1 MLKKSQLLLVMFF
14 ILIPIFA
21 YADPSFDQ
29 KSYTAYN
36 IWRGSPS
43 NRLCINYKMSYGFI
57 PAGTEVINP
66 RVRVEWGVRVE
77 WDDSYDEI
85 ESKTIEF
92 KIASSGETITIG
104 FVSRWHP
111 EKTINDYKEKMF
123 TNKNF
128 DEMTK
133 DMKDIEKKAIEE
145 GVLVEGMSREA
156 VIMSYGYPPE
166 HATSSLKN
174 DTWMY
179 WMNKFKRK
187 KVCFEDD
194 KTIDCKARKRKLL

>member
-1 MLKKSQLLLVMFF
+1 MLKKSQLLLVIFF

-21 YADPSFDQ
+21 YADSSSDQ

-36 IWRGSPS
+36 IWRGSSS
-43 NRLCINYKMSYGFI
+43 NIKCINYKVNYGFI
-57 PAGTEVINP
+57 PAGTEVIKP
-66 RVRVEWGVRVE
+66 RVRVE
-77 WDDSYDEI
+77 WDDSYEEI
-85 ESKTIEF
+85 EDEKIEF

-104 FVSRWHP
+104 FISKWHP
-111 EKTINDYKEKMF
+111 GKTINDCKEKMF

-133 DMKDIEKKAIEE
+133 DMKDFEEAAIEE

-166 HATSSLKN
+166 HQTSSLNN

-187 KVCFEDD
+187 RVCFEDD
-194 KTIDCKARKRKLL
+194 KTIDCKARKKMLRNKKLL